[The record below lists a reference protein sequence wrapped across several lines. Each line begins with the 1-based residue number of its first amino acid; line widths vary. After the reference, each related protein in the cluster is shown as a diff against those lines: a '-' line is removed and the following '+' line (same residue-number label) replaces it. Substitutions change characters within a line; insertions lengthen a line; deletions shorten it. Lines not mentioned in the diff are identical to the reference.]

1 MDIPSNNDK
10 PSSGKKCTNLSFP
23 NETNKHM
30 VFTIVCVILDDL
42 SMSIGQGQF
51 MFSEQLKPFDP
62 NLNLI
67 AEYSPPP
74 ESNADQTQQATAI
87 EHLQT
92 IASNFND
99 GTNQNSE
106 IFFISSSD
114 VPNSC
119 ISYNN
124 VTLVPTI
131 ENDGNQL
138 DQIADAIELVEQAS
152 AGIEAN
158 DTHSFKY
165 ILSSA
170 FQTSDIDNTPDN
182 VLCNNPQTNSYI
194 EQSSHMIS
202 TVPEIN
208 AGNLIGNGITN
219 EITNENNEIQS
230 NHQIHV
236 EQMQQ
241 NAISVELQ
249 TNNEQEVLLQD
260 QNGQLYRHVQNMYGQ
275 SELVPIIAT
284 PSGAIANIVC
294 NDNSFDKIQQS
305 YHQKESNSHELAYQ
319 LPLSF
324 VETPV
329 CTENIPI
336 NSNSTDTN
344 LEMQPNEF
352 IFNSYKNSNSIND
365 TIQPNLTD
373 SNQYVIDQVPN
384 SILDDKENYQ
394 SRSQLHPDKDQQRI
408 FDYCES
414 TMSTLC
420 EF

>member
-1 MDIPSNNDK
+1 
-10 PSSGKKCTNLSFP
+10 
-23 NETNKHM
+23 M
-30 VFTIVCVILDDL
+30 VFTIVCVISDDL
-42 SMSIGQGQF
+42 SMSIGQEQF

-87 EHLQT
+87 DHLQT
-92 IASNFND
+92 IASNFNH

-114 VPNSC
+114 VPNNC

-152 AGIEAN
+152 AGIEDN

-170 FQTSDIDNTPDN
+170 FQTGDIDNTPNN
-182 VLCNNPQTNSYI
+182 VLCNNSQTNSYI

-208 AGNLIGNGITN
+208 AGTLIGNRIA
-219 EITNENNEIQS
+219 TNENNEIPS
-230 NHQIHV
+230 NHHNV

-241 NAISVELQ
+241 NSISIELQ
-249 TNNEQEVLLQD
+249 TNNDQEVLLQD

-284 PSGAIANIVC
+284 PSGAIANIVY

-305 YHQKESNSHELAYQ
+305 YHQKESNSHELVYQ

-329 CTENIPI
+329 SSENTPI

-352 IFNSYKNSNSIND
+352 IFNSYKTSNSIND
-365 TIQPNLTD
+365 TNQPNLTD
-373 SNQYVIDQVPN
+373 SNQYRIDEVPN

-408 FDYCES
+408 LDYCES

-420 EF
+420 EL